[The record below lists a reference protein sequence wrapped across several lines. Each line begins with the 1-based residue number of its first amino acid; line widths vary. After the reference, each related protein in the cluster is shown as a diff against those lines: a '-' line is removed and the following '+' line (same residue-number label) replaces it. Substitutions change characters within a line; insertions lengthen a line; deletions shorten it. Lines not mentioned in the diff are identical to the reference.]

1 VSITRLIYSSRRED
15 NSQETLDG
23 IMRVSR
29 RNNLRDEITG
39 VLVVSEGSFMQLL
52 EGERLKVGRCL
63 MRIMQDER
71 HRDIQI
77 ISTNTVPNRLF
88 PEWSMHRVEV
98 SAIRRA
104 ILDRYLIRG
113 EFRPGDMKQGAIED
127 LCRILSGEGALPS
140 ELFIQGDPA
149 SETLGMLRKIHWAAR
164 QVIGESLGSRT
175 LKPGTL
181 EQLHTSILRQAEE
194 VRALQRELE
203 ASRADDFLQ
212 EEVAKLISYFDE
224 TDRDL
229 AQRLGLTQ
237 ARRTG
242 SVS

>member
-1 VSITRLIYSSRRED
+1 
-15 NSQETLDG
+15 
-23 IMRVSR
+23 MRVSR

-39 VLVVSEGSFMQLL
+39 VLVVSKGSFMQLL
-52 EGERLKVGRCL
+52 EGSRPKVGRCL

-104 ILDRYLIRG
+104 ILDRYLIQG

-127 LCRILSGEGALPS
+127 LCRILSGEIALPS
-140 ELFIQGDPA
+140 EILLNGNPA
-149 SETLGMLRKIHWAAR
+149 AETLGMLRKIHWAAR

-181 EQLHTSILRQAEE
+181 ERLRTSVLRQADEAK
-194 VRALQRELE
+194 ALQRELE
-203 ASRADDFLQ
+203 VSRADDFLQ
-212 EEVAKLISYFDE
+212 EEAAKLISYFDE
-224 TDRDL
+224 IDRDL
-229 AQRLGLTQ
+229 AQRLGLCQDRKAQ
-237 ARRTG
+237 A
-242 SVS
+242 

>member
-1 VSITRLIYSSRRED
+1 VSLTRLIYSSTRED
-15 NSQETLDG
+15 RSQETLDG
-23 IMRVSR
+23 IMRASR
-29 RNNLRDEITG
+29 RNNLRDEVTG

-63 MRIMQDER
+63 MRIMQDDR

-88 PEWSMHRVEV
+88 PEWSMHRVDA

-104 ILDRYLIRG
+104 ILDRYLIRR

-127 LCRILSGEGALPS
+127 LCRVLSGEAALPS
-140 ELFIQGDPA
+140 EILLNGDPA
-149 SETLGMLRKIHWAAR
+149 AETLGMLRKIHWAAR

-181 EQLHTSILRQAEE
+181 EQLHASIMRQSEE
-194 VRALQRELE
+194 VRRLQRKLE
-203 ASRADDFLQ
+203 EARADDVLQ
-212 EEVAKLISYFDE
+212 EEAAKLISYFDE

-229 AQRLGLTQ
+229 AQRLGHTQ
-237 ARRTG
+237 DRTAQA
-242 SVS
+242 